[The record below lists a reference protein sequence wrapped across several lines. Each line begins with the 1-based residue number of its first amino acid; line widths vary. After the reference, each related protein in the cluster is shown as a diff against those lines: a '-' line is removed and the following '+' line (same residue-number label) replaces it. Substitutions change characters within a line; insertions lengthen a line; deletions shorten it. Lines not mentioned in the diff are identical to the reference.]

1 QGNGVPGQVAALNA
15 AVVVPNA
22 NITPSVAWAETATPG
37 EYQATYVA
45 ETVGTNL
52 TATLQLAGW
61 GGTVSSSAYAITVDI
76 ATARVTNLTSS
87 INKITGTDAEMATLT
102 ATVRDA
108 YGNLVPN
115 YSVTWTDTGT
125 GTGRF
130 SGGTAQTNASGVQTQ
145 DYSVLHVATSNSSK
159 TVTATGEP
167 TTTPFNSPPIE
178 VRAVI
183 SAGGK
188 YYWTMYIDHP
198 NNIES
203 EANTLCLTYGGGT
216 TTAQAD
222 LQTFA
227 SGGGDFITMSVS
239 GEFANNWYSLAGTW
253 SSLSGDFH
261 SAEQAVG
268 ATNPAAGSTYVCVA
282 TPIL

>member
-1 QGNGVPGQVAALNA
+1 
-15 AVVVPNA
+15 
-22 NITPSVAWAETATPG
+22 VAWAETATPG

-102 ATVRDA
+102 ATVQDA

-130 SGGTAQTNASGVQTQ
+130 SGGTAQTDANGVQTQ

-167 TTTPFNSPPIE
+167 TTTPSNSPPIE

-183 SAGGK
+183 SVNNK
-188 YYWTMYIDHP
+188 YYWTMYSDHA

-203 EANTLCLTYGGGT
+203 EANNLCLIHGNGT
-216 TTAQAD
+216 TATQTD
-222 LQTFA
+222 LQEFA
-227 SGGGDFITMSVS
+227 FPPSGGGGDFIRMSVS
-239 GEFANNWYSLAGTW
+239 GEFGNNWYSLGNTW
-253 SSLSGDFH
+253 STLAGDFH
-261 SAEQAVG
+261 SAAQPVG
-268 ATNPAAGSTYVCVA
+268 DTLVVTAPAAQYVCVA
-282 TPIL
+282 TP